1 MELFMFWV
9 GVAIACAIVA
19 GNKGRSGFGWFILG
33 MLFSLMALL
42 IVLVLPSIKDE
53 TDIPTPDTHVKCP
66 DCAELVKR
74 EARVCK
80 HCGCKLV
87 PS

>member
-1 MELFMFWV
+1 VEVLFWWFTLSLVAAWIASNKNRNGI
-9 GVAIACAIVA
+9 GVFFLSLALSPVIGLLVA
-19 GNKGRSGFGWFILG
+19 
-33 MLFSLMALL
+33 FSMQRND
-42 IVLVLPSIKDE
+42 PSA
-53 TDIPTPDTHVKCP
+53 PTPESHVKCP

-87 PS
+87 PQ